1 MERLEHATG
10 DPFSVQVLRLLEENR
25 GSGADV
31 VGVVVVGSV
40 VVVVLVLA

>member
-10 DPFSVQVLRLLEENR
+10 DPFSVQVLRVLEENR
-25 GSGADV
+25 GFVAAV
-31 VGVVVVGSV
+31 VEVVVGSV